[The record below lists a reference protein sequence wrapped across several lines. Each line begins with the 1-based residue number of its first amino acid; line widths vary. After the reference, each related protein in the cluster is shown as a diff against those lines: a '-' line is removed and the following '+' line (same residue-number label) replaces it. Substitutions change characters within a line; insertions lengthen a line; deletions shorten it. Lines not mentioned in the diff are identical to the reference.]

1 MRAGVAERA
10 RAWTYCGAGAV
21 VALGVIAPGLLLGGP
36 ESLLERGTAAEAFAD
51 ALLSNLWVLGVA
63 ALSVAAS
70 SRLGRW
76 AGAAARLPA
85 AAVVALYA
93 ADATAGLLFGVRLFL
108 RDAAAFAGDPADW
121 VRFLSVG
128 AATGAPRL
136 AVAGSVAA
144 AGLLG
149 AAGLVLCRPPR
160 SSPSLVAGAALAV
173 ALGLGS
179 LALDRP
185 RRTRVAPAIEIAL
198 TDTAASPYSAARRAA
213 LRSAAASARPR
224 LIAPRANPAPRTPDI
239 VLLIIE
245 SWSCYHSAFFG
256 GANDWTPGLDALAV
270 GGLAFTH
277 FCANGLTT
285 EDGMVSLIAGEEPI
299 PPASGPRRGWLECF
313 SGFMGAGRALPRLLA
328 PADYLSCWLTTG
340 PIRFSCK
347 HQFLDT
353 AGFDLLSDG
362 SDPFYRDGKD
372 GRPWPQAMFGPPD
385 RALYRRALSLIAN
398 PGPAADS
405 ARRPLLLVL
414 ETTSSHLPLCNP
426 DGPPHDEAS
435 VMRYVDREASAFIG
449 QLEAGG
455 FFRGG
460 GLLIVTS
467 DHRAMTA
474 PRPEE
479 GRLFGEWAP
488 WRVPL
493 FFVADWLPRG
503 TIDPRPGAQT
513 DIGPTLEWLVAGR
526 CPVAGRRCILLDPAC
541 PPARFF
547 AARERD
553 ARHVIR
559 VADRATGASG
569 RVALAGDRTRRAAGL
584 AEATDWL
591 EWERLAREP
600 RAALRPDIRY
610 EPRHAMI
617 ISGLA
622 GPLPPAMAV
631 RGQGK

>member
-1 MRAGVAERA
+1 MRAPTAGRA
-10 RAWTYCGAGAV
+10 RAYFYCGVATV
-21 VALGVIAPGLLLGGP
+21 LALGALTPPLLVGGP
-36 ESLLERGTAAEAFAD
+36 EAFGERGSAGELLADTA
-51 ALLSNLWVLGVA
+51 LSNLWGLGLV
-63 ALSVAAS
+63 ALSITAS
-70 SRLGRW
+70 SRLGSW
-76 AGAAARLPA
+76 GGAATRLPA
-85 AAVVALYA
+85 AAVVVLYA
-93 ADATAGLLFGVRLFL
+93 ADSTVGLLFGARFFL
-108 RDAAAFAGDPADW
+108 RDAVAFGGDPGDW
-121 VRFLSVG
+121 IRFLSVG
-128 AATGAPRL
+128 ATTDPARL
-136 AVAGSVAA
+136 AIACGIAMVGLLCA
-144 AGLLG
+144 AGM
-149 AAGLVLCRPPR
+149 VLCDPPR
-160 SSPSLVAGAALAV
+160 PTAALIPAAALAIAV
-173 ALGLGS
+173 GLGS
-179 LALDRP
+179 LAIDRP
-185 RRTRVAPAIEIAL
+185 RRTRVAPALEIAL
-198 TDTAASPYSAARRAA
+198 TDTANSPYSTARRAV
-213 LRSAAASARPR
+213 LASAVEASRDR
-224 LIAPRANPAPRTPDI
+224 VVAPRDNPSPRRPDI
-239 VLLIIE
+239 VLLTIE
-245 SWSCYHSAFFG
+245 SWSCYHSALFG
-256 GANDWTPGLDALAV
+256 GANDWTPGLDALAAN
-270 GGLAFTH
+270 GLAFTN

-285 EDGMVSLIAGEEPI
+285 EDGIVSIIAGEEPI
-299 PPASGPRRGWLECF
+299 SPATGPRRGWLECF

-328 PADYLSCWLTTG
+328 PARYLSCWLTTG

-353 AGFDLLSDG
+353 VGFDLLSDG

-435 VMRYVDREASAFIG
+435 VMRHVDRQASAFIG

-455 FFRGG
+455 FFRAG

-479 GRLFGEWAP
+479 PLLFGEWAP

-513 DIGPTLEWLVAGR
+513 DIGPTLEWLVAGH

-553 ARHVIR
+553 ARHIIR

-569 RVALAGDRTRRAAGL
+569 RIALAGDRTRRPVSL

-617 ISGLA
+617 VSGMA
-622 GPLPPAMAV
+622 DPLPPAMAA
-631 RGQGK
+631 RGHGP